1 MEELVVVAV
10 AFQGVLVVVVVA
22 FQEDRVVAVVVAVV
36 AVVAVVGRLGLEEGS
51 ELLTNGVERLSTA
64 PEYRLDRGAAET
76 GAGAIGFNHVL
87 PVTRDHIT
95 GG

>member
-1 MEELVVVAV
+1 MEE
-10 AFQGVLVVVVVA
+10 LVVVVVA
-22 FQEDRVVAVVVAVV
+22 FQEDRVVAVV

-87 PVTRDHIT
+87 PATRDHIT

>member
-1 MEELVVVAV
+1 MEELVVVV
-10 AFQGVLVVVVVA
+10 VVFQEGSVEELVVVVVVA
-22 FQEDRVVAVVVAVV
+22 FQEDRVV

>member
-1 MEELVVVAV
+1 MEELVVVV
-10 AFQGVLVVVVVA
+10 VVVVFQEGSVEELVVVVVA
-22 FQEDRVVAVVVAVV
+22 FQEDRVV

-64 PEYRLDRGAAET
+64 PEYRLDRGDAET

-87 PVTRDHIT
+87 PATRDHIT

>member
-1 MEELVVVAV
+1 MEELVV
-10 AFQGVLVVVVVA
+10 VVVVVA
-22 FQEDRVVAVVVAVV
+22 FQEDRVVAVVAFQEDRVEELL
-36 AVVAVVGRLGLEEGS
+36 VVAVVGRLGLEEGS

-87 PVTRDHIT
+87 PATRDHIT

>member
-1 MEELVVVAV
+1 MEELVVVV
-10 AFQGVLVVVVVA
+10 VVFQEGSVEELVVVVVA
-22 FQEDRVVAVVVAVV
+22 FQEDRVV

-87 PVTRDHIT
+87 PATRDHIT

>member
-1 MEELVVVAV
+1 MEE
-10 AFQGVLVVVVVA
+10 LVVVVVA
-22 FQEDRVVAVVVAVV
+22 FQEDR
-36 AVVAVVGRLGLEEGS
+36 VVAVVGRLGLEEGS

-76 GAGAIGFNHVL
+76 VGEAIGFNHVL
-87 PVTRDHIT
+87 PATRDHIT

>member
-1 MEELVVVAV
+1 MEELVVVV
-10 AFQGVLVVVVVA
+10 VVFQEGSVEELVVVVVA
-22 FQEDRVVAVVVAVV
+22 FQEDRVVAVV
-36 AVVAVVGRLGLEEGS
+36 AVVGRRLGLEEGS

>member
-1 MEELVVVAV
+1 MEELVVVV
-10 AFQGVLVVVVVA
+10 VVFQEGSVEELVVVVVA
-22 FQEDRVVAVVVAVV
+22 FQEDR
-36 AVVAVVGRLGLEEGS
+36 VVAVVGRLGLEEGS

-87 PVTRDHIT
+87 PAT
-95 GG
+95 GREEGTES